1 MPRDDKGR
9 IQSADNL
16 RIRPEKH
23 EIKPGQTYNPR
34 HHGQHYHVEKKRDP
48 TGKWEHDNKE
58 IIKPTDYAPGV
69 GTGFLPGE
77 YFPGI
82 I

>member
-1 MPRDDKGR
+1 
-9 IQSADNL
+9 
-16 RIRPEKH
+16 
-23 EIKPGQTYNPR
+23 
-34 HHGQHYHVEKKRDP
+34 VETRRDP
-48 TGKWEHDNKE
+48 SKPTWKNKNKE
-58 IIKPTDYAPGV
+58 IIKPSGYHDGM